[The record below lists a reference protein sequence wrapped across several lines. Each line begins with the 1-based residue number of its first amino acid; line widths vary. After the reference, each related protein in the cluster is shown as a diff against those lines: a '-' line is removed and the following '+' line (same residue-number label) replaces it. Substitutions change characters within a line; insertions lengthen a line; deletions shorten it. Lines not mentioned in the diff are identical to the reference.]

1 MLLVVGTGGVE
12 EDIAG
17 VVLAVTHELSLTE
30 THMLSPG
37 MKASQDNPL
46 FKSCKAPTVV
56 EK

>member
-1 MLLVVGTGGVE
+1 MVGTGGVE